1 MATTSTT
8 AQRSDR
14 EDDSA
19 LFPRWPAVV
28 GLLLCL
34 AGLGVAS
41 YLTYAHYDTHI
52 QLACPDKGVIN
63 CAQVTSSSYSKVFG
77 IPVALLGLLFF
88 VFMIPLNLP
97 VAWRSTSTLIRR
109 VRMGSTVI
117 GIGFVC
123 WLLYAE
129 LVKIQKICLY
139 CTSVHVL
146 TFLLFVVTVIGT
158 LATAPLPED

>member
-1 MATTSTT
+1 MASASTT

-14 EDDSA
+14 EHDSA

-97 VAWRSTSTLIRR
+97 VAWRSTSALIRR

-158 LATAPLPED
+158 VATAPLPED

>member
-1 MATTSTT
+1 MASTSTP
-8 AQRSDR
+8 AQAADR
-14 EDDSA
+14 DDDLA
-19 LFPRWPAVV
+19 PFPRWPAVV
-28 GLLLCL
+28 GLVLCL

-88 VFMIPLNLP
+88 AFMTPLNLP
-97 VAWRSTSTLIRR
+97 AAWRSTNPVVRR
-109 VRMGSTVI
+109 VRLGSTVI

-146 TFLLFVVTVIGT
+146 TFLLFVVTIVAT
-158 LATAPLPED
+158 VATAPLPED

>member
-1 MATTSTT
+1 VVSPST
-8 AQRSDR
+8 AAKEQGAFSEPPR
-14 EDDSA
+14 A
-19 LFPRWPAVV
+19 GPRWPAVV
-28 GLLLCL
+28 GLVLCV

-52 QLACPDKGVIN
+52 QLACPDKGVIP
-63 CAQVTSSSYSKVFG
+63 A
-77 IPVALLGLLFF
+77 
-88 VFMIPLNLP
+88 
-97 VAWRSTSTLIRR
+97 AWRSTNPVVRR
-109 VRMGSTVI
+109 VRLGSTVI

-146 TFLLFVVTVIGT
+146 TFLLFVVTIVAT
-158 LATAPLPED
+158 VATAPLPED